1 MFAKPNSMFAKPLL
15 LDANGSRFPEDI
27 VIKINTILCD
37 EYIQKIYERLES
49 NFIRNVIKIFLNDKE
64 FSKFLYYLGYQ
75 TYYFNYIST
84 PNLGIYGETLAN
96 LEWGDFECETTFD
109 DYNGIHDDTT
119 EPYLLHIPDEVD
131 FYIFDATIHSRKL
144 TLNEATWLLGNYATY
159 DSKILHDIEECD
171 HDTGVP
177 ATGVNDDT
185 GVPATGVNDDTGV
198 PATGANDDT
207 GVPASIATFAI
218 HPHDTYASIYDYDKE
233 AYATQWNLFNR
244 GYIKLNVFKIIY
256 TYCYNTEIDNVLQK
270 YYTMIGGT
278 GRQPIHIDNTKL
290 FHKTCYNIVK
300 YFNIK
305 IKKAVED
312 SITLSYIYAIY
323 ADDDGGVYFNED
335 HEIHENKAYDILHE
349 NGLLSKKRGDDIEIL
364 DLLYKL
370 YLR

>member
-1 MFAKPNSMFAKPLL
+1 
-15 LDANGSRFPEDI
+15 
-27 VIKINTILCD
+27 
-37 EYIQKIYERLES
+37 
-49 NFIRNVIKIFLNDKE
+49 
-64 FSKFLYYLGYQ
+64 
-75 TYYFNYIST
+75 
-84 PNLGIYGETLAN
+84 LGIYGETLAN

-144 TLNEATWLLGNYATY
+144 TLNEATWLLGNYASY

-171 HDTGVP
+171 HDTAVSD
-177 ATGVNDDT
+177 AFTASDDT
-185 GVPATGVNDDTGV
+185 A
-198 PATGANDDT
+198 
-207 GVPASIATFAI
+207 ASVATFAI
-218 HPHDTYASIYDYDKE
+218 HPHDTYASVYDYDKE

-244 GYIKLNVFKIIY
+244 GYIKLNVSKIIY
-256 TYCYNTEIDNVLQK
+256 TYCYNTEIDNVLQQ

-278 GRQPIHIDNTKL
+278 GRQPINIDNIKL

-364 DLLYKL
+364 DLLYKH

>member
-1 MFAKPNSMFAKPLL
+1 MLAFAKPLL

-131 FYIFDATIHSRKL
+131 FYTFDATIHSRKL

-185 GVPATGVNDDTGV
+185 GVPASV
-198 PATGANDDT
+198 
-207 GVPASIATFAI
+207 ATFAI

-256 TYCYNTEIDNVLQK
+256 TYCYNTEIDNVLQQ

-278 GRQPIHIDNTKL
+278 GRQPINIDNIKL

>member
-1 MFAKPNSMFAKPLL
+1 MLAFAKPLL

-144 TLNEATWLLGNYATY
+144 TLNEATWLLGNYASY

-185 GVPATGVNDDTGV
+185 G
-198 PATGANDDT
+198 
-207 GVPASIATFAI
+207 ASASVATFAI

-278 GRQPIHIDNTKL
+278 GRQPIHIDNIKL

-364 DLLYKL
+364 DLLYKH

>member
-119 EPYLLHIPDEVD
+119 EPYLLHIPYEVD
-131 FYIFDATIHSRKL
+131 FYTFDATIHSRKL

-185 GVPATGVNDDTGV
+185 DT
-198 PATGANDDT
+198 
-207 GVPASIATFAI
+207 ASASVATFAI

>member
-1 MFAKPNSMFAKPLL
+1 
-15 LDANGSRFPEDI
+15 
-27 VIKINTILCD
+27 
-37 EYIQKIYERLES
+37 
-49 NFIRNVIKIFLNDKE
+49 
-64 FSKFLYYLGYQ
+64 
-75 TYYFNYIST
+75 
-84 PNLGIYGETLAN
+84 

-144 TLNEATWLLGNYATY
+144 TLNEATWLLGNYASY

-185 GVPATGVNDDTGV
+185 GVPATGVNDDTS
-198 PATGANDDT
+198 
-207 GVPASIATFAI
+207 ASVATFAI

-256 TYCYNTEIDNVLQK
+256 TYCYNTEIDNVLQQ

-364 DLLYKL
+364 DLLYKH

>member
-1 MFAKPNSMFAKPLL
+1 MFAKPLL

-131 FYIFDATIHSRKL
+131 FYTFDATIHSRKL

-171 HDTGVP
+171 HDTGV
-177 ATGVNDDT
+177 NDDAFT
-185 GVPATGVNDDTGV
+185 ASDDTRV
-198 PATGANDDT
+198 A
-207 GVPASIATFAI
+207 ASVATFAI

-364 DLLYKL
+364 DLLYKH